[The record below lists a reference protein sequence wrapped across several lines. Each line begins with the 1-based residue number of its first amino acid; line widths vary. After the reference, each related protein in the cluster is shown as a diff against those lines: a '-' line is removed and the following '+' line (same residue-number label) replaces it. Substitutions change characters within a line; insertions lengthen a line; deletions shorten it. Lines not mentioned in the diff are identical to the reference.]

1 MHTRR
6 REVDQD
12 AFRQKRTQGVELE
25 EQRDD
30 REFKRSRANSEV
42 RLMESKRSL
51 CCCSVVRWAKGSFEG
66 GGGRGAEEQDVCTY
80 TKVEEGG
87 REEHEKK
94 VDDGKDK
101 EYSEETGELRMSIT
115 EEEER
120 RGKEEEEAEREEEE
134 EE

>member
-30 REFKRSRANSEV
+30 REFKRSRANSE
-42 RLMESKRSL
+42 RRMWSGSL
-51 CCCSVVRWAKGSFEG
+51 GQIGHLKAERRGREDGAASETGLGVVMAEG
-66 GGGRGAEEQDVCTY
+66 
-80 TKVEEGG
+80 KVEEGG